1 MSLIVSESK
10 KVELIPEGVQL
21 AVCQALI
28 DVGEQYSQKFDKWS
42 RKVIIVWELPNV
54 KGVDQ
59 EGNEYTRK
67 VSREYTAFLG
77 EKTNLEKD
85 LNSWRGKSFTAE
97 ERKAFDLKSILNVGC
112 QIQIIHKEKERGTY
126 SEISGIMALPAGMKV
141 ESTGQSYV
149 FDIEDESTWSNFGNI
164 PKWIQEKI
172 YLSKE
177 YPTSK
182 LKEFLERNDIVAQWQ
197 PVAEGDEKL
206 PF

>member
-10 KVELIPEGVQL
+10 KIELIPEGVQL

-28 DVGEQYSQKFDKWS
+28 DIGEQYSQKFDKWN
-42 RKVIIVWELPNV
+42 RKVIVVWELPSL

-59 EGNEYTRK
+59 EGKEYTRK

-97 ERKAFDLKSILNVGC
+97 ERKAFDLKTILNVGC
-112 QIQIIHKEKERGTY
+112 QIQIIHKEKERGPY
-126 SEISGIMALPAGMKV
+126 AEISGIMALPLGMKV
-141 ESTGQSYV
+141 DPTEQPYV
-149 FDIEDESTWSNFGNI
+149 FDIEDESTWSNFSKI
-164 PKWIQEKI
+164 PKWIQDKI
-172 YLSKE
+172 VTSKE
-177 YPTSK
+177 YSTST
-182 LKEFLERNDIVAQWQ
+182 LKQYLEKNDVVSNWQ
-197 PVAEGDEKL
+197 PVDNDSQL